1 MQQQDPELMQ
11 GKTMKIYWYLLT
23 HGESGI
29 RELKRK
35 LNISSTSTVSYNIN
49 KLVNAGLV
57 SKTDTEKYMVEE
69 TIQSGILGLYVKIG
83 TYMIPRILF
92 YFSFLAV
99 GLILYLF
106 IVSSRSVTTLYL
118 EDFLFFFFSL
128 SVMLFFGYEAYRV
141 WTMKPF

>member
-1 MQQQDPELMQ
+1 MEQQDPELMQ

-49 KLVNAGLV
+49 KLVDAGLV
-57 SKTDTEKYMVEE
+57 SKTDKEKYKVEE

-92 YFSFLAV
+92 YFSFLTV
-99 GLILYLF
+99 GLILYYI
-106 IVSSRSVTTLYL
+106 IVSSRDVSTLYL

-128 SVMLFFGYEAYRV
+128 SAILFFGYEGYRV
-141 WTMKPF
+141 WTMKPL

>member
-49 KLVNAGLV
+49 KLVD
-57 SKTDTEKYMVEE
+57 SEKYMVEE

-106 IVSSRSVTTLYL
+106 IVSSRSVATLYL